1 MEEQMGKRY
10 FLFIGLVTLALIL
23 LGCAGPDRLET
34 DYGTSFKLLKLNQI
48 LNPDAEKNSEPVA
61 GLDGKAA
68 QANIEKFRK
77 DFEKPAPPTP
87 YSLSIG
93 ISGKK

>member
-1 MEEQMGKRY
+1 MGKRY
-10 FLFIGLVTLALIL
+10 FLFIGLVTLTFIL
-23 LGCAGPDRLET
+23 WGCAGSSRLEM

-48 LNPDAEKNSEPVA
+48 SNPDAEKNSEPVA

-68 QANIEKFRK
+68 QASIEKFRK

-87 YSLSIG
+87 YSFSIG